1 MKYEY
6 VVERARDEKQM
17 LENSCLADTGDPEDK
32 PEKKPED
39 DWLDTSK
46 ACNLDDPECEVCQ

>member
-6 VVERARDEKQM
+6 ILERARDEKQM
-17 LENSCLADTGDPEDK
+17 LENSCLGEPEEDQ
-32 PEKKPED
+32 ED

-46 ACNLDDPECEVCQ
+46 ACNLDNPECEACQ